1 MKPTTAHVR
10 LQVLAIVVLCV
21 AAVACEMPFQEYPSD
36 AVRVEN
42 QSSQTVVLDLGSLTV
57 GTLRPNEG
65 FSTRMEC
72 EDADF
77 VVRSSEGEELARRP
91 GPFCQGDPPWIITD
105 ELLDSG

>member
-1 MKPTTAHVR
+1 MR
-10 LQVLAIVVLCV
+10 LRTHIRFQGLAIVVLCLAV
-21 AAVACEMPFQEYPSD
+21 AACEVPFREYPSD

-57 GTLRPNEG
+57 GTLRPNEE
-65 FSTRMEC
+65 FLSRMEC

-77 VVRSSEGEELARRP
+77 VVKSSEGEELARRP

-105 ELLDSG
+105 ELLGSG